1 MLYKPF
7 ASVLK
12 CIQDLFQSDMVKTCR
27 RETDSLE
34 EMYACRFLQLGG
46 VADHARGKGSKGRVW
61 VTAFVVVFIERNRE
75 VR

>member
-1 MLYKPF
+1 
-7 ASVLK
+7 
-12 CIQDLFQSDMVKTCR
+12 MVKTSR